1 MYNLSKEIPVMQT
14 KTLSILAF
22 LILFMLNTTIAQNPA
37 GVIRGTVTDQVSGLP
52 LGGATV
58 TLVNENLSLFTDSAG
73 QFRFVDLPLRSYR
86 ISISYAGYNSV
97 QLEAVSVQSGKEL
110 VLSLPM
116 ETAIRMEAEVRL
128 KTRSRRNQPIN
139 DMSLASARAFTVEET
154 QKYAAAVNDPL
165 RMATAF
171 PGVMSADD
179 GMNQIII
186 RGNSPTGLLW
196 RMEGMDIPNP
206 NHFSNAGATGGGIS
220 ILSAQLLANSDFVTG
235 AFAPEYGNALSG
247 VFDLKLRKGNN
258 EKKEYTVQA
267 GVLGLNLAAE
277 GPFSKKY
284 KGSYLVNYRYSTLNL
299 LNKVGIL
306 PDESSTN
313 FQDLSYH
320 LYLPAGKAGHFTVF
334 GFAGLSKDR
343 DRVEADSNTWKER
356 SDRSQSEFVSNTAYT
371 ALTHQLSLSNRARLE
386 SGIGYAITRN
396 GFDED
401 LMDYDYNLQKNFRDR
416 YLTRKWNIKSAIHY
430 RINPQWQLQAG
441 VQATRISLNYYQL
454 MAEHEGFPLEER
466 INSREQTYTQQAF
479 VQARSRLSQ
488 TITLTGGL
496 HYLRLSLNGTDAIDP
511 RLALRWQLNERST
524 LGLAYG
530 LHSQMQPLGV
540 YFAQASDGQGGTTM
554 VNRNLD
560 FTRSHH
566 FVASYQYRLNTAWLL
581 KAEAYYQ
588 QLFQVPVG
596 IKSGSRFS
604 TLNILD
610 DFISDPLANSGK
622 GRNYGLELSAERY
635 LRNQF
640 YFLFSQSVYQSK
652 YTAQD
657 GVERN
662 TRFNGN
668 YISTL
673 VMGRDF
679 VSYRGTRKWGIN
691 LKTVLAGGQRT
702 KPIDHAASQAAGYT
716 VFDEDRSYSL
726 QNPAYFRTDLRLS
739 IQWNRSHQSSTL
751 SLDIQNVSNR
761 LNVFAQWYDPDKG
774 EVVTL
779 YQSGLIP
786 VLNWKIEF

>member
-1 MYNLSKEIPVMQT
+1 MQT
-14 KTLSILAF
+14 KTLSVLFF
-22 LILFMLNTTIAQNPA
+22 LILFMLKTAMAQNPA
-37 GVIRGTVTDQVSGLP
+37 GLIRGTVTDQVSGLP
-52 LGGATV
+52 LAGATV
-58 TLVNENLSLFTDSAG
+58 SLVNENKSVVTDSTG
-73 QFRFVDLPLRSYR
+73 QFRFSNLPLRLYK
-86 ISISYAGYNSV
+86 ISISYSGYNPL

-110 VLSLPM
+110 VLNLAM
-116 ETAIRMEAEVRL
+116 ETAIHTEAEVRV
-128 KTRSRRNQPIN
+128 KARSRRNKPVN
-139 DMSLASARAFTVEET
+139 EMSLVSARAFTVEET

-171 PGVMSADD
+171 PGVVSADD

-258 EKKEYTVQA
+258 EKNEYTAQA

-277 GPFSKKY
+277 GPFSKNY

-320 LYLPAGKAGHFTVF
+320 LYLPAGKAGNFTVF

-343 DRVEADSNTWKER
+343 DQVEADSLSWKER
-356 SDRSQSEFVSNTAYT
+356 SDRLQSEFVANTGYT
-371 ALTHQLSLSNRARLE
+371 AITHQLSLNNRARLE
-386 SGIGYAITRN
+386 SGIGYSITRN
-396 GFDED
+396 GYDED
-401 LMDYDYNLQKNFRDR
+401 IMDYEYTLQKSFRDR
-416 YLTRKWNIKSAIHY
+416 YLTRKLNFRTALHY
-430 RINPQWQLQAG
+430 RIHPKWQLQAG
-441 VQATRISLNYYQL
+441 LQATRISMNYYQL

-479 VQARSRLSQ
+479 AQMKARLSQ
-488 TITLTGGL
+488 RITLTGGM
-496 HYLRLSLNGTDAIDP
+496 HYLRLSLNGTNAIDP
-511 RLALRWQLNERST
+511 RLALSWQLNDRSA
-524 LGLAYG
+524 LSFAYG
-530 LHSQMQPLGV
+530 LHSQMQSLGV
-540 YFAQASDGQGGTTM
+540 YFAKADDGQGGM
-554 VNRNLD
+554 EQVNHDLD

-566 FVASYQYRLNTAWLL
+566 YVASYQYRLNTAWLL

-588 QLFQVPVG
+588 HLFQVPVG
-596 IKSGSRFS
+596 TKAGSRFS

-610 DFISDPLANSGK
+610 DFVSVPLANKGK

-640 YFLFSQSVYQSK
+640 YFLFSQSLYQSK
-652 YTAQD
+652 YAAQD

-679 VSYRGTRKWGIN
+679 ESYRGTRKWGVN

-702 KPIDHAASQAAGYT
+702 TPIDHAASQAAGYT
-716 VFDEDRSYSL
+716 VFDEDRSYSQ

-739 IQWNRSHQSSTL
+739 IQWNRARHSSTL
-751 SLDIQNVSNR
+751 SLDIQNITNR
-761 LNVFAQWYDPDKG
+761 LNVYAQWYDSDKG
-774 EVVTL
+774 EVVTH

-786 VLNWKIEF
+786 ILNWKIEF